1 MFGLNKKL
9 KQASKNPAKANG
21 KSKTSGKQG
30 IVPST
35 ASKKKSSI
43 TAIPDL
49 ICKVKKKCFS
59 FLSFLKFSN

>member
-9 KQASKNPAKANG
+9 KQASKNPAKTNG

-30 IVPST
+30 VISST

-43 TAIPDL
+43 TARPDL
-49 ICKVKKKCFS
+49 ICKVKKNSFC
-59 FLSFLKFSN
+59 FLSF